1 MQDKPKS
8 LYFSG
13 SYFVVLKC
21 RTIKMAYGNNT
32 PVFNSSLGSI
42 ILIDN
47 LFTLASENL
56 IDRNLPAYRNTLE
69 ALFVELVYWIEKK
82 TGKKRIDEVDLLKKV
97 RAESSDLE
105 LHKLKD
111 YHMLL
116 NKWANECGL
125 RLKSTSDMAGVM
137 LE

>member
-1 MQDKPKS
+1 
-8 LYFSG
+8 
-13 SYFVVLKC
+13 
-21 RTIKMAYGNNT
+21 MAYKDTT

-56 IDRNLPAYRNTLE
+56 IDNNLEAYRNTLE
-69 ALFVELVYWIEKK
+69 AVFVELCYWIEKK
-82 TGKKRIDEVDLLKKV
+82 AGKKRKDEVILLKKV
-97 RAESSDLE
+97 REKSSLLQ
-105 LHKLKD
+105 LHTLKD

>member
-1 MQDKPKS
+1 
-8 LYFSG
+8 
-13 SYFVVLKC
+13 
-21 RTIKMAYGNNT
+21 MAYGNNT

-56 IDRNLPAYRNTLE
+56 IDKNLEAYRNTLE

-82 TGKKRIDEVDLLKKV
+82 IGKKKDRQEELNLLKRV
-97 RAESSDLE
+97 RGKSSLLE
-105 LHKLKD
+105 LTVLKE

-137 LE
+137 LG